1 MWTPSRA
8 EAYSTSVGDG
18 DRLRPRP
25 AGICPRLLLGSW
37 GPRLSRTEILGRA
50 APEGVY
56 SCAALSRVSGRRVP
70 PAGSRPRRSP
80 GGRSQQ
86 KRGAVRRAGA
96 VVREPDRLGLG
107 PSAAPGQAVRSPS
120 RQPAGRPHGRPEPP
134 LADQD
139 RGGRWGHCRRLGG
152 RDSGFWAGAGWTTLQ
167 HVCCPPCGTGGR
179 SLRRRTADTEQGEGS
194 RAGGAFRGRG
204 VSPMGDAGLSL
215 HQRGRTGQSNVLIS
229 SCSGGQGGKVRG
241 PRSRFPSAPTE
252 A

>member
-107 PSAAPGQAVRSPS
+107 PGACCPRPPQRSVPGCWALGGPRPGSPLAIAPACRASSRSS
-120 RQPAGRPHGRPEPP
+120 GATVGRPGPWGTLGALPPPGRP
-134 LADQD
+134 
-139 RGGRWGHCRRLGG
+139 GLG
-152 RDSGFWAGAGWTTLQ
+152 LL
-167 HVCCPPCGTGGR
+167 GR
-179 SLRRRTADTEQGEGS
+179 SRLDYAAARLLSTVWNRRPQPPEKNSRH
-194 RAGGAFRGRG
+194 RAGGRE
-204 VSPMGDAGLSL
+204 
-215 HQRGRTGQSNVLIS
+215 
-229 SCSGGQGGKVRG
+229 QGGG
-241 PRSRFPSAPTE
+241 CFPRAWSVAHGRRRLEPPPARTDGAVE
-252 A
+252 RAHL